1 MFEYFYNEIFRSVII
16 GFGSLFNQI
25 EVRKKD
31 SNDDTFS
38 IIQVPLAY
46 GPTQKFLARMEQEA
60 NLNKPIQ
67 MTLPRMSFEFN
78 GLEYDPKRKST
89 KTQTFLVEGPDGST
103 VKKGFLPVP
112 YNMKIELSVMTKLNE
127 DALQITEQILPY
139 FQPSYS
145 LPIKI
150 GGGID
155 TTVNIPIEIN
165 NVQMLDEYEGNF
177 DTRRTLVY
185 TFTFTAKTY
194 IYGPVSD
201 VTDNIVKRAKVGYVA
216 ASTGSFT
223 SDGKLSESA
232 KAGYSRDVTYSVSP
246 RAVKDYDGV
255 VATLTAE
262 NVDLTTNVFDVDDGS
277 KLTQGEYIYIGSES
291 MYVES
296 ISSNKIVV
304 RRAQDNTELE
314 NHVLGSK
321 VYTLTAADDAKI
333 EFGDDFGF
341 SGNYG

>member
-16 GFGSLFNQI
+16 GFGSLFNEI
-25 EVRKKD
+25 EIRHKD
-31 SNDDTFS
+31 ASDDTFS
-38 IIQVPLAY
+38 IIKVPLAY

-60 NLNKPIQ
+60 SLDKPIQ

-78 GLEYDPKRKST
+78 GLEYDSRRTST
-89 KTQTFLVEGPDGST
+89 RTKTFLVEGPDGST
-103 VKKGFLPVP
+103 IQKGYLPVP
-112 YNMKIELSVMTKLNE
+112 YNMNIELSVMTKLNE

-150 GGGID
+150 GGGINA
-155 TTVNIPIEIN
+155 TTNVPIVIN
-165 NVQMLDEYEGNF
+165 NIQMLDEYEGNF

-185 TFTFTAKTY
+185 TFNFTAQTE
-194 IYGPVSD
+194 IYGPLSD
-201 VTDNIVKRAKVGYVA
+201 VTDNIVKRSKVGYVA

-223 SDGKLSESA
+223 SDGKLSNSA

-255 VATLTAE
+255 VATLTSE
-262 NVDLTTNVFDVDDGS
+262 NIDLSTNVFTVDDGS

-291 MYVES
+291 MYVDS

-304 RRAQDNTELE
+304 KRAQDNTQLE

-321 VYTLTAADDAKI
+321 VYTLTPADDAKI